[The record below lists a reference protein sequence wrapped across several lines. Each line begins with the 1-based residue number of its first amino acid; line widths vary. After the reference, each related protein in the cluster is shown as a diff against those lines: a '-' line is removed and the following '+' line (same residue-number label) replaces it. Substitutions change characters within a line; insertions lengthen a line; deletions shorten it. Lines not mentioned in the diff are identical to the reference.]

1 MTPLPRRPS
10 TSKLIARLCILSLR
24 RLYASRRAQLEAQ
37 LPAGH
42 PSLRPQKLTPRL
54 SEEWNT
60 MTPEERRPFE
70 TIASEQARQT
80 EEGPKHNSWHMFMY
94 QRRPYLEDACRDTTG
109 RVNQTKLIG
118 ILNEQWRRM
127 TDEEKAPYVLQA
139 QHSRYNDGN
148 SILLPSPPIKPDF
161 PNPDNSYY
169 GENLPAFTIT
179 PPSSAPSPTDII
191 PPSAS
196 VSIDYSSS
204 YEAAFSSSSASTNP
218 PTRRWSSLSNWDG
231 CESQTHSRRHSE

>member
-1 MTPLPRRPS
+1 MVKKYDHKGRKFLFHLVSYHTYVNTLSKQNSSSHRGPS
-10 TSKLIARLCILSLR
+10 PFRVFA
-24 RLYASRRAQLEAQ
+24 ASRRAQLEAQ

-54 SEEWNT
+54 SEEWNA

-109 RVNQTKLIG
+109 RVNRTKLIG

-139 QHSRYNDGN
+139 QHSRNNDGN
-148 SILLPSPPIKPDF
+148 SILVCTFPTFCILPL
-161 PNPDNSYY
+161 NMCC
-169 GENLPAFTIT
+169 
-179 PPSSAPSPTDII
+179 
-191 PPSAS
+191 
-196 VSIDYSSS
+196 
-204 YEAAFSSSSASTNP
+204 
-218 PTRRWSSLSNWDG
+218 RSSLLRRL
-231 CESQTHSRRHSE
+231 SQTFLTQIIATTVKIYRHCMLSHPVLMII